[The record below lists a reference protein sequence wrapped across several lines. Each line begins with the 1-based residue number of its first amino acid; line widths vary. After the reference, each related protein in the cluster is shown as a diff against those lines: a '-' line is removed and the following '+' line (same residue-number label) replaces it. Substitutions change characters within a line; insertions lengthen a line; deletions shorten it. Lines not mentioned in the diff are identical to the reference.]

1 LDAVSP
7 PGVWWRYGVIYQV
20 YPRSFQDAN
29 NDGQGD
35 LAGITAR
42 LGYFVELGVD
52 IIWLSPIFPSPMR
65 DGGYDIANYVDV
77 DPLFGTLSDFDRL
90 LKEAHERS
98 IRILLDLVP
107 NHTSDQHPWF
117 VNSRSSRR
125 SDKRD
130 WYLWA
135 DAAPGGGP
143 PNNWLSEFGGSAWEY
158 DVETGQYY
166 YHAFLAAQP
175 DLNWRNPQVQGAM
188 ADIMRFWLQR
198 GVDGFRVDV
207 LWHLLKDKQLHDNP
221 PNLQFK
227 DGDPPYRRL
236 LPRYTTDLPEVHDVI
251 SMLRRVIDEYP
262 DRLMIGEVYLPIKQL
277 VAYYGR
283 DLRGAHLP
291 FNFALLETPW
301 EPAALAQL
309 IEDYEA
315 ALPAGGWPNW
325 VLGNHDRPRLM
336 SRIGTEQA
344 RVAAML
350 LLTLRGT
357 PTIYYGEEI
366 GMRDAVIALDRLRD
380 PIGDA
385 ITGLRYG
392 RDSVRTPMQW
402 DASRFAG
409 FSIVDPWLPIA
420 DTSAGT
426 NVVAQRKD
434 PTSILNLYRRLIA
447 IRRASPALLNG
458 AYRTVMVRSNLFAFA
473 RIETSERMLI
483 VLNLAS
489 DAVVLNLEANIW
501 NGTIAASTFADR
513 DDEMIAGSIMLRA
526 HEGLVVRLDPNSKLS
541 STLDSR

>member
-7 PGVWWRYGVIYQV
+7 PGLWWRHGVIYQV
-20 YPRSFQDAN
+20 YPHSFQDAN
-29 NDGQGD
+29 DDGQGD

-52 IIWLSPIFPSPMR
+52 IIWLSPIFPSPMC
-65 DGGYDIANYVDV
+65 DGGYDIANYLDI

-90 LKEAHERS
+90 LKEAHKQK
-98 IRILLDLVP
+98 IKVLLDLVP

-117 VNSRSSRR
+117 INSRSSRR
-125 SDKRD
+125 ADKRD

-135 DAAPGGGP
+135 DGTPGGGP
-143 PNNWLSEFGGSAWEY
+143 PNNWISEFGGSAWEY
-158 DVETGQYY
+158 DTETSQYY
-166 YHAFLAAQP
+166 YHAFLTTQP
-175 DLNWRNPQVQGAM
+175 DLNWRNPQVQVAM

-207 LWHLLKDKQLHDNP
+207 LWHLLKDKQLRDNP
-221 PNLQFK
+221 PNPEFK

-236 LPRYTTDLPEVHDVI
+236 LPQYTTDLPEVHDAV
-251 SMLRRVIDEYP
+251 SMLRRVIDEFP

-301 EPAALAQL
+301 EAIALARL
-309 IEDYEA
+309 IEDYEGA
-315 ALPAGGWPNW
+315 MPARAWPNW
-325 VLGNHDRPRLM
+325 VLGNHDRPRLA
-336 SRIGTEQA
+336 SRIGREQA

-366 GMRDAVIALDRLRD
+366 GMREAVIPRDRLRD
-380 PIGDA
+380 PIGDSIA
-385 ITGLRYG
+385 GLRYG

-409 FSIVDPWLPIA
+409 FSNVDPWLPIA
-420 DTSAGT
+420 GGT
-426 NVVAQRKD
+426 GANVAAQRED
-434 PTSILNLYRRLIA
+434 PTSVFNLYRRLIA
-447 IRRASPALLNG
+447 VRRSSTALLDG
-458 AYRTVMVRSNLFAFA
+458 AYSTVMVRPNLFVFA
-473 RIETSERMLI
+473 RIEANERMLI
-483 VLNLAS
+483 MLNLGG
-489 DAVVLNLEANIW
+489 DAVMVEPGENVW
-501 NGTIAASTFADR
+501 MGTIAASTAEDR
-513 DDEMIAGSIMLRA
+513 DGEIVSGSVMLSP
-526 HEGLVVRLDPNSKLS
+526 HEGVVVRLDSESKLP
-541 STLDSR
+541 STLAPE

>member
-1 LDAVSP
+1 MSP
-7 PGVWWRYGVIYQV
+7 PGVWWRHGIIYQV

-29 NDGQGD
+29 DDGQGD
-35 LAGITAR
+35 LAGIAAR
-42 LGYFVELGVD
+42 LDHFVELGVD

-65 DGGYDIANYVDV
+65 DGGYDIANYVDIH
-77 DPLFGTLSDFDRL
+77 PLFGTLSDFDRL
-90 LKEAHERS
+90 VKEAHERN
-98 IRILLDLVP
+98 IKVLLDLVP

-125 SDKRD
+125 NDKRD

-135 DAAPGGGP
+135 DAAPSGGP

-158 DVETGQYY
+158 DAATDQYY

-175 DLNWRNPQVQGAM
+175 DLNWRNPQVQVAM

-207 LWHLLKDKQLHDNP
+207 LWHLLKDKQLRDNP
-221 PNLQFK
+221 PNPQFK

-236 LPRYTTDLPEVHDVI
+236 QPRYTTDLPEVHDVV
-251 SMLRRVIDEYP
+251 SMLRRVIDEFP

-283 DLRGAHLP
+283 GLRGANLP

-301 EPAALAQL
+301 EASVLARL
-309 IEDYEA
+309 IEAYEA

-325 VLGNHDRPRLM
+325 VLGNHDRPRLV

-366 GMRDAVIALDRLRD
+366 GMREAVIPPDRLRD
-380 PIGDA
+380 PIGDS
-385 ITGLRYG
+385 IVGLRYG

-402 DASRFAG
+402 DASQFAG

-420 DTSAGT
+420 DTSAGA
-426 NVVAQRKD
+426 NVAAQRRD
-434 PTSILNLYRRLIA
+434 PASFLNLYRRLIV
-447 IRRASPALLNG
+447 IRRASPALLDG
-458 AYRTVMVRSNLFAFA
+458 AYHTVMVRSNLFVFA
-473 RIETSERMLI
+473 RIETSDRMLI
-483 VLNLAS
+483 VLNLGG
-489 DAVVLNLEANIW
+489 DAVVADPGANVW
-501 NGTIAASTFADR
+501 KGTIAASTAADR
-513 DDEMIAGSIMLRA
+513 DGEDIAGSIMLRA
-526 HEGLVVRLDPNSKLS
+526 HEGLVIKLDSESKLP
-541 STLDSR
+541 STP

>member
-1 LDAVSP
+1 VSP
-7 PGVWWRYGVIYQV
+7 PGVWWRHGVIYQV

-29 NDGQGD
+29 DDGQGD

-42 LGYFVELGVD
+42 LSYFVELGVN

-65 DGGYDIANYVDV
+65 DGGYDIANYVDI
-77 DPLFGTLSDFDRL
+77 DPLFGTLSDFDQL
-90 LKEAHERS
+90 LKEAHERN
-98 IRILLDLVP
+98 IKVLLDLVP

-135 DAAPGGGP
+135 DAALGGGP

-158 DVETGQYY
+158 DRETAQYY
-166 YHAFLAAQP
+166 YHAFLASQP
-175 DLNWRNPQVQGAM
+175 DLNWRNPQVQRAM

-207 LWHLLKDKQLHDNP
+207 LWHLLKDNQLRDNP
-221 PNLQFK
+221 PNPQFK

-236 LPRYTTDLPEVHDVI
+236 LPQYTTDLPEVHDAV
-251 SMLRRVIDEYP
+251 SVLRGVIDEFP

-283 DLRGAHLP
+283 ELRGAHLP
-291 FNFALLETPW
+291 FNFALLETTW
-301 EPAALAQL
+301 QATALARL
-309 IEDYEA
+309 IEGYEA

-325 VLGNHDRPRLM
+325 VLGNHDRPRLV
-336 SRIGTEQA
+336 SRVGQDQA

-350 LLTLRGT
+350 LLSLRGT

-366 GMRDAVIALDRLRD
+366 GMREAAIPPDRLRD
-380 PIGDA
+380 SIGDSIA
-385 ITGLRYG
+385 GLRYG

-409 FSIVDPWLPIA
+409 FSVVDPWLPIA
-420 DTSAGT
+420 DDAVGV
-426 NVVAQRKD
+426 NVAAQRED
-434 PTSILNLYRRLIA
+434 PTSMLNLYRRLIA
-447 IRRASPALLNG
+447 IRRASPALLDG
-458 AYRTVMVRSNLFAFA
+458 AYRTVMVQSNLFVFA
-473 RIETSERMLI
+473 RIEASEQMLI
-483 VLNLAS
+483 MLNLGG
-489 DAVVLNLEANIW
+489 DTVVVDPAENMW
-501 NGTIAASTFADR
+501 MGTIAASTAADR
-513 DDEMIAGSIMLRA
+513 DGEIVAGGVILRA
-526 HEGLVVRLDPNSKLS
+526 HEGAVVRLDSESDLTLTIASK
-541 STLDSR
+541 

>member
-1 LDAVSP
+1 VLP
-7 PGVWWRYGVIYQV
+7 PGVWWRHGVIYQV

-29 NDGQGD
+29 GDGQGD

-65 DGGYDIANYVDV
+65 DGGYDITNYVDIN
-77 DPLFGTLSDFDRL
+77 PPFGTLSDFDRL
-90 LKEAHERS
+90 LREAHEQN
-98 IRILLDLVP
+98 IKVLLDLVP

-135 DAAPGGGP
+135 DAGPGGGP

-158 DVETGQYY
+158 DAETGQYY
-166 YHAFLAAQP
+166 YHAFLATQP
-175 DLNWRNPQVQGAM
+175 DLNWRNPQVRGAM
-188 ADIMRFWLQR
+188 ADVVRFWLQR

-207 LWHLLKDKQLHDNP
+207 LWHLLKDEQLRDNP
-221 PNLQFK
+221 PNPEFK
-227 DGDPPYRRL
+227 DSDPPYRRL
-236 LPRYTTDLPEVHDVI
+236 LPQYTTDLPEVHVAVA
-251 SMLRRVIDEYP
+251 MLRSVIDEFP

-283 DLRGAHLP
+283 DLGGAHLP
-291 FNFALLETPW
+291 FNFSLLETPW
-301 EPAALAQL
+301 EATALARL

-325 VLGNHDRPRLM
+325 VLGNHDRPRLV

-366 GMRDAVIALDRLRD
+366 GMREAVIPTDRLCD
-380 PIGDA
+380 PIGDSIA
-385 ITGLRYG
+385 GLRYG

-402 DASRFAG
+402 DDSRFAG
-409 FSIVDPWLPIA
+409 FSVVNPWLPIA
-420 DTSAGT
+420 DDSAGA
-426 NVVAQRKD
+426 NVASQRKD

-447 IRRASPALLNG
+447 IRRASPALLDG
-458 AYRTVMVRSNLFAFA
+458 AYRTVMVRSNLFVFA
-473 RIETSERMLI
+473 RIESSERMLI
-483 VLNLAS
+483 VLNLS
-489 DAVVLNLEANIW
+489 GDAVAADPGANVW
-501 NGTIAASTFADR
+501 MGTIAVSTAADR
-513 DDEMIAGSIMLRA
+513 VGEVVSGTLKLRA
-526 HEGLVVRLDPNSKLS
+526 HEGVVVRLDSGSKLP
-541 STLDSR
+541 STLGPG